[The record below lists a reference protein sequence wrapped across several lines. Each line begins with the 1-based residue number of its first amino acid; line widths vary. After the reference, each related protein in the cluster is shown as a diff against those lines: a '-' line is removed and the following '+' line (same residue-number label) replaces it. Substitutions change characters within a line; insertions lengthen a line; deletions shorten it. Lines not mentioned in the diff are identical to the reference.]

1 MKILLRAPL
10 LTLSGYGIHSRQV
23 FEWLESIPGVDL
35 SVEILQWGATPWLL
49 SHDIDEGIVG
59 RIMGYSKEVVKGS
72 YDYTFQVQLPDE
84 WDETL
89 GKKNIGISAF
99 VETDRCSQA
108 WVDKCNKMDAIIVPS
123 TFTKTVAQRSG
134 DITTQIHVIPEWYNT
149 FIDEDLKPLKLNLPS
164 KFNFLM
170 IGTLTAQK
178 PEDDRK
184 NILYGVKWFCE
195 QFKDDKKASLIIK
208 TSFGKG
214 TKIDRK
220 ITVDYLKKAISEVR
234 SGKFPKIQLIHGGM
248 SQKEV
253 ASLYKNKK
261 ITGLISATKGE
272 GYGLPLIEAAAQGI
286 PIVATGWSGHNEFLD
301 KSLYLDVDYT
311 LEQIN
316 ESRADGRVFV
326 KNSRWAKVSEN
337 DFKRKIQDLRDN
349 YELHCKNANKLQ
361 KKIKENFCK
370 SSVISKYSE
379 FFDEFRRI
387 S

>member
-1 MKILLRAPL
+1 
-10 LTLSGYGIHSRQV
+10 
-23 FEWLESIPGVDL
+23 
-35 SVEILQWGATPWLL
+35 
-49 SHDIDEGIVG
+49 
-59 RIMGYSKEVVKGS
+59 
-72 YDYTFQVQLPDE
+72 
-84 WDETL
+84 
-89 GKKNIGISAF
+89 
-99 VETDRCSQA
+99 
-108 WVDKCNKMDAIIVPS
+108 
-123 TFTKTVAQRSG
+123 
-134 DITTQIHVIPEWYNT
+134 
-149 FIDEDLKPLKLNLPS
+149 
-164 KFNFLM
+164 
-170 IGTLTAQK
+170 
-178 PEDDRK
+178 
-184 NILYGVKWFCE
+184 
-195 QFKDDKKASLIIK
+195 
-208 TSFGKG
+208 
-214 TKIDRK
+214 
-220 ITVDYLKKAISEVR
+220 
-234 SGKFPKIQLIHGGM
+234 M